1 MRIDPAA
8 RKRGIP
14 DEDILHALRNAFRV
28 YPHDGWDLL
37 VGADRTG
44 RMLEVGV
51 RPDDHDEVVVF
62 HAMPARPKFLR

>member
-8 RKRGIP
+8 RKRGIA

-28 YPHDGWDLL
+28 YPQDGWDMI
-37 VGADRTG
+37 VGADRSG

-51 RPDDHDEVVVF
+51 RPDDHDDVVVF
-62 HAMPARPKFLR
+62 HAMPARSRFLR

>member
-8 RKRGIP
+8 RKHGIP
-14 DEDILHALRNAFRV
+14 DEGILHALRNASSV
-28 YPHDGWDLL
+28 YPQYVWDLL
-37 VGADRTG
+37 VGADRKG
-44 RMLEVGV
+44 RDAGSRV